1 MISHE
6 LMQEIQSNNCILFLG
21 AGVSTEGTYWGTT
34 FFYDHIKQLSKYPK
48 KSEHPLFPDVM
59 QYYCDKVD
67 GGLKNKLIREI
78 IEWIEPFTVE
88 GEPNRSVM
96 MFHSEIARIPH
107 FKIVVTTNW
116 DPLCERALNVIV
128 PMVED
133 RDIPF
138 WDEQK
143 RQVLKIH
150 GCITRPQTI
159 VATRRDYEACM
170 TDKTRGAIFT
180 KLRDLMATKTF
191 IFVGYS
197 ITDPDFKLIYDEV
210 IANLGE
216 FRRRSYVIDPKPT
229 KKAIQDWNKR
239 GVKIVK
245 MYGIAFARELIR
257 HLERNGIIPRSE
269 LLENLHHQFQK
280 IAQIH
285 METCVNQDTAGGF
298 ASSMYQDGLLH
309 SLEHIIV
316 ESRMGKTFG
325 DFNSTLEEYERRLQ
339 KYKRRLQ
346 KGEGGEILV
355 EIAYCHGRIE
365 ALKRF
370 ISRNSRNIPPF
381 YNPMKLEPTKKK
393 LYFPSR

>member
-1 MISHE
+1 MIPHE

-21 AGVSTEGTYWGTT
+21 AGVSTEGTSYRKTT
-34 FFYDHIKQLSKYPK
+34 LYDHIKELSKYPN

-96 MFHSEIARIPH
+96 MFHSEIARVPYFRI
-107 FKIVVTTNW
+107 IVTTNW
-116 DPLCERALNVIV
+116 DPLCERALNVLV

-143 RQVLKIH
+143 RQILKIH

-229 KKAIQDWNKR
+229 KQAVQEWNKR
-239 GVKIVK
+239 GVKVVK
-245 MYGIAFARELIR
+245 MHGIAFARQLTR
-257 HLERNGIIPRSE
+257 HLEKSGGILTEE
-269 LLENLHHQFQK
+269 LVKGVYQQLQK
-280 IAQIH
+280 ILKTH
-285 METCVNQDTAGGF
+285 MDTCDFQDRASGL
-298 ASSMYQDGLLH
+298 ASSIYQDGLIH

-316 ESRMGKTFG
+316 ESKMGRTSD
-325 DFNSTLEEYERRLQ
+325 DFNSTLKEYEQTLQ
-339 KYKRRLQ
+339 QYKRR
-346 KGEGGEILV
+346 EILV
-355 EIAYCHGRIE
+355 EIAYWSGRVE
-365 ALKRF
+365 ALKRL
-370 ISRNSRNIPPF
+370 ISRNMRDIPPF
-381 YNPMKLEPTKKK
+381 YDPMKLEPTH
-393 LYFPSR
+393 LLDLGL

>member
-1 MISHE
+1 MIPYE

-21 AGVSTEGTYWGTT
+21 AGVSTEGSYWKTT
-34 FFYDHIKQLSKYPK
+34 FYDHIRQLSRYPRK
-48 KSEHPLFPDVM
+48 NEHPLFPDVM

-78 IEWIEPFTVE
+78 IDRIEPFTVE
-88 GEPNRSVM
+88 GEPNRSVT
-96 MFHSEIARIPH
+96 MFHSEIARIPY

-116 DPLCERALNVIV
+116 DPLCERALNVLV

-159 VATRRDYEACM
+159 VATRRDYEACT

-229 KKAIQDWNKR
+229 KRAIQDWDKR
-239 GVKIVK
+239 GVKVVK
-245 MYGIAFARELIR
+245 MYGIAFARQLTR
-257 HLERNGIIPRSE
+257 RLEKSGVIPTGGFI
-269 LLENLHHQFQK
+269 ENLRQQFQR
-280 IAQIH
+280 IVQIH
-285 METCVNQDTAGGF
+285 METCPM
-298 ASSMYQDGLLH
+298 SSF
-309 SLEHIIV
+309 
-316 ESRMGKTFG
+316 RP
-325 DFNSTLEEYERRLQ
+325 RL
-339 KYKRRLQ
+339 KLSPRL
-346 KGEGGEILV
+346 
-355 EIAYCHGRIE
+355 R
-365 ALKRF
+365 
-370 ISRNSRNIPPF
+370 PF
-381 YNPMKLEPTKKK
+381 TCTG
-393 LYFPSR
+393 SA